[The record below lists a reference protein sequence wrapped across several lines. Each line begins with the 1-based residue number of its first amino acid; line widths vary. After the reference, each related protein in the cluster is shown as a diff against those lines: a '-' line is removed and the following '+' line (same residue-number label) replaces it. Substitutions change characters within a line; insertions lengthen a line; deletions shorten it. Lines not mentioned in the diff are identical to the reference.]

1 VTGLKRRRYPTKKA
15 PSAEDVRDAA
25 LRFLSYRSRSEAE
38 VRRRLSRRFPASLI
52 EGAIADLKE
61 QGLLDDAAFAR
72 LWRQSREERRP
83 RGASA
88 IRWELLRMGVSRE
101 VAEEALEGLDEEGAA
116 HRAGKAMLR
125 RLGRTEYDV
134 FREKL
139 AAHLH
144 QRGFGAETIRKT
156 VRRLWEE
163 LSDPLYSHEDAK
175 GHDEQQDNDTDG
187 RRGH

>member
-1 VTGLKRRRYPTKKA
+1 MTGLKRRRTTEKA
-15 PSAEDVRDAA
+15 PSPEDVRDAA
-25 LRFLSYRSRSEAE
+25 LRFLSYRPRSEAE

-52 EGAIADLKE
+52 EGAIADLKT

-72 LWRQSREERRP
+72 LWRESREERRP

-101 VAEEALEGLDEEGAA
+101 VAEEALEGLDEEEAA
-116 HRAGKAMLR
+116 HRAGTGLLR
-125 RLGRTEYDV
+125 RLGRTEYGA

-139 AAHLH
+139 AAHLR
-144 QRGFGAETIRKT
+144 QRGFGAETIRRT
-156 VRRLWEE
+156 VERLWEE
-163 LSDPLYSHEDAK
+163 LSDPVYGDKDAE
-175 GHDEQQDNDTDG
+175 GHDEQQDDGTDG